1 VAIVDCGIGNL
12 FSIEC
17 ALKKVGLKPTIIC
30 ESRNLKGFDA
40 IVIPGVGNFKA
51 ATENIE
57 SMRSVIVEG
66 VDDGVPLFGICLG
79 MQLLFDS
86 SEESPG
92 KGLRFLRG
100 KVLRLPESVKIPH
113 MGWNTLKLCHHNALI
128 DGISERDYF
137 YFVHSYYPAPTSN
150 DAILAQ
156 TEYGLDFASIVSDR
170 NIYGTQFHPEK
181 SGEAGEQI
189 LRNFASIVK
198 RRGR

>member
-1 VAIVDCGIGNL
+1 MLDCGIGNL

-17 ALKKVGLKPTIIC
+17 AVKKAGLKPTIIC

-51 ATENIE
+51 AAEKIE
-57 SMRSVIVEG
+57 SMRSVIAEVI
-66 VDDGVPLFGICLG
+66 DDGVPLLGICLG

-86 SEESPG
+86 SEESPR
-92 KGLRFLRG
+92 KGLGFLGG
-100 KVLRLPESVKIPH
+100 KVLRLPKSVKIPH
-113 MGWNTLKLCHHNALI
+113 MGWNTLKICRRNALI
-128 DGISERDYF
+128 HGISERDYF
-137 YFVHSYYPAPTSN
+137 YFVHGYYPSPTSN

-156 TEYGLDFASIVSDR
+156 TEYGLDFASVVSDR